1 MVLVCCAVL
10 SVVFMF
16 AIISL
21 CVCVRERERERE
33 RERDIERERE
43 GEREGERWII
53 LSDCLK
59 LSFEGKLPVCV
70 SFSRCHGFVCSVLL

>member
-10 SVVFMF
+10 SVVSMF

-21 CVCVRERERERE
+21 CERERERERE
-33 RERDIERERE
+33 REIERERE

-70 SFSRCHGFVCSVLL
+70 SFSRCHGFGFSVLL